1 MKNINAFEKQLISRG
16 LELVIAEVTAEIKET
31 ESNGK
36 NHIFG
41 ENFIPMVVKDLKS
54 KLKIES

>member
-1 MKNINAFEKQLISRG
+1 MKNINAFEKHLISRG

-36 NHIFG
+36 NHIFNT
-41 ENFIPMVVKDLKS
+41 NFIPMVVHDLKL